1 MSKYRNLLPQI
12 SGKKFITEG
21 GLETTL
27 VFHDGIELPNFAA
40 FSLLKTIEGEN
51 RLKEHYRQYADIA
64 IANKVGFILDSVT
77 WRASS
82 DWGALMGYSDI
93 ALDAINKQSVKL
105 LDDLRDELETDY
117 SPMVISGCIGPRSDG
132 YNPDFF
138 MSIEEAKK
146 YHATQI
152 KSFNESSADMVT
164 AMTITYVEEA
174 IGIVKAAKAE
184 DIPVV
189 ISFTVETDGHLPSGQ
204 SLKDA
209 IDQVD
214 DATDSAPAYY
224 MINCAHPE
232 HFKNELVG
240 DGRWLSRIHGIRA
253 NASKKSHAEL
263 DECEELDDGNP
274 EELGEAYGA
283 FSKNLKQLNVFGG
296 CCGTDHRHVDA
307 ICKVTMAA

>member
-184 DIPVV
+184 NIPVANSSTINREHLNLMTQSFQLET
-189 ISFTVETDGHLPSGQ
+189 ISPGPSADRNRGHNTDESQILAYQPRTRLAG
-204 SLKDA
+204 SL
-209 IDQVD
+209 
-214 DATDSAPAYY
+214 
-224 MINCAHPE
+224 
-232 HFKNELVG
+232 ELV
-240 DGRWLSRIHGIRA
+240 R
-253 NASKKSHAEL
+253 
-263 DECEELDDGNP
+263 
-274 EELGEAYGA
+274 
-283 FSKNLKQLNVFGG
+283 
-296 CCGTDHRHVDA
+296 
-307 ICKVTMAA
+307 